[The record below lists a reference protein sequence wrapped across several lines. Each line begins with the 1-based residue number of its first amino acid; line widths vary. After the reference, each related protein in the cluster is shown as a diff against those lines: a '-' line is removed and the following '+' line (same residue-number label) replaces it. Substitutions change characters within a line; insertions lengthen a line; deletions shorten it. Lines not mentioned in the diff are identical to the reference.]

1 MGIILRSADRKNSM
15 DTKAN
20 PQEITALIEAA
31 RNGADATGKQT
42 RSFEPC
48 RFERSGRFSTEQ
60 KDIANSV
67 QEAFAKGITQSL
79 AAYLRVSFEVVL
91 APPEQMTFRESLE
104 SSTHGMYLML
114 VQFCGA
120 AAVIRI
126 DQSIVFP
133 LIDIL
138 LGGTGQAEI
147 VAREATEIEDHVM
160 EGVGKIIC
168 HEIAMAWGVPAGDCN
183 LLGAQGLGQMQR
195 LLPANDRVVV
205 SQFKIKMAEVGGQMQ
220 VLIPEMS
227 FNSLVR
233 KLSNNSA
240 QGKIAKP
247 APSDG
252 KLSEKLLECSFSAA
266 LAITAIQLPVDR
278 LLQLGP
284 SQVCDLGIP
293 VSRPAAL
300 VIAGR
305 EVFEATPVRQGR
317 KRAAQIGQ
325 QKTFST
331 TKRTAQ

>member
-1 MGIILRSADRKNSM
+1 M
-15 DTKAN
+15 DSKPN

-31 RNGADATGKQT
+31 RNGAETARKQA

-48 RFERSGRFSTEQ
+48 RFERSGRFSSEQ
-60 KDIANSV
+60 TDVANSV
-67 QEAFAKGITQSL
+67 QEAFAKGITQSIG
-79 AAYLRVSFEVVL
+79 AYLRVSFEAVV

-104 SSTHGMYLML
+104 NSAHGKYLML
-114 VQFCGA
+114 LQFCGS
-120 AAVIRI
+120 AAVIRV

-133 LIDIL
+133 MIDIL
-138 LGGTGQAEI
+138 LGGTGQPET

-168 HEIAMAWGVPAGDCN
+168 HEIATAWGVKAADCN
-183 LLGAQGLGQMQR
+183 LLGAQGLVQMQR

-205 SQFKIKMAEVGGQMQ
+205 SQFKIKMADVSGQMQ
-220 VLIPEMS
+220 ILIPEMS

-233 KLSNNSA
+233 KLSNDA
-240 QGKIAKP
+240 GQGKAAKS
-247 APSDG
+247 APSDR
-252 KLSEKLLECSFSAA
+252 KLSEKLLECSFSAS

-284 SQVCDLGIP
+284 GQVCDLGIP

-305 EVFEATPVRQGR
+305 EVFEANPVRQGR